1 MTKSARN
8 LTGSTRAPAAL
19 PSQEQIAVALFVGDM
34 GSIPRSA
41 QAPKALDHG
50 ERGIGHEQQSL
61 ALPPHRLQC

>member
-1 MTKSARN
+1 
-8 LTGSTRAPAAL
+8 L